1 MDIARLSHMDHLWFS
16 LSPFGCTDSFLGE
29 ESLDYSGNSTPPLH
43 MEAKRH
49 FFSAFNL
56 PLTKKKKHWRF
67 VGVSENCQNIGEL
80 SELSNLENCRN
91 FQRVGEFSENQ
102 IIVRAI
108 VRVWENC

>member
-56 PLTKKKKHWRF
+56 PLTKKKKNIGDLLECQRI
-67 VGVSENCQNIGEL
+67 VRTSENCRSCRIWRIVGIF
-80 SELSNLENCRN
+80 SVLEN
-91 FQRVGEFSENQ
+91 FQR
-102 IIVRAI
+102 IR
-108 VRVWENC
+108 